1 VGQDSRKAPACAAC
15 HGKDQRGVDAIP
27 SIAGRSPT
35 YIFRQLHEFRTGV
48 RAGLGAGLMQ
58 DNVANL
64 DSGDMIDIAA
74 YLGTLEP

>member
-1 VGQDSRKAPACAAC
+1 
-15 HGKDQRGVDAIP
+15 
-27 SIAGRSPT
+27 
-35 YIFRQLHEFRTGV
+35 
-48 RAGLGAGLMQ
+48 MQ